1 MSPRRRSPEL
11 TVLHRIHSG
20 SNAVYH
26 CVDAEGDKW
35 VYKPSAGERPLMDFP
50 DGTLA
55 AREIA
60 AYRVSAAL
68 GWDLVPETVAA
79 HGPGGP
85 GMAQRWI
92 EEADPGPG
100 ALHDPVDVVLVDVVE
115 VRRHRDEQPVQ
126 RLALDRG
133 RGLLDQ
139 VVGHPTH
146 DPVDVHP
153 VDALPE
159 GRVPVLR
166 GEGADGEDVV
176 VAHATDARLRRIAL
190 FDHVINNADRKGG
203 HVITDAAGVAWAID
217 HGLSFHSHP
226 KLRTVLWGWAGQ
238 PLPGDHIEGL
248 RRLAGALAGPSELS
262 GELSDLLSSTE
273 ITALRARI
281 DMLLET
287 ARFPVPGH
295 GYPLPWPLF

>member
-1 MSPRRRSPEL
+1 MTGHQTGHQTGRHRGPEL

-26 CVDAEGDKW
+26 CVDAEGDRW

-50 DGTLA
+50 DGSLA

-60 AYRVSAAL
+60 AYRVSCAL
-68 GWDLVPETVAA
+68 GWDLVPETVPA

-92 EEADPGPG
+92 DEPVSTPDTDP
-100 ALHDPVDVVLVDVVE
+100 D
-115 VRRHRDEQPVQ
+115 
-126 RLALDRG
+126 
-133 RGLLDQ
+133 
-139 VVGHPTH
+139 H

-153 VDALPE
+153 VDTLPD

-176 VAHATDARLRRIAL
+176 VAHATDDRLRQIAV
-190 FDHVINNADRKGG
+190 FDHAINNADRKGG
-203 HVITDAAGVAWAID
+203 HIISDVDGVIWAID
-217 HGLSFHSHP
+217 HGLSFHREP

-238 PLPGDHIEGL
+238 PLPAEDVAGL
-248 RRLAGALAGPSELS
+248 GRLRQALTADGELTVV
-262 GELSDLLSSTE
+262 LSDLLSSGE
-273 ITALRARI
+273 LAAFAARV
-281 DMLLET
+281 DSLLDS
-287 ARFPVPGH
+287 RQFPVPGP

>member
-1 MSPRRRSPEL
+1 VSPRRRSPEL

-92 EEADPGPG
+92 EEPDPGPD
-100 ALHDPVDVVLVDVVE
+100 AP
-115 VRRHRDEQPVQ
+115 
-126 RLALDRG
+126 
-133 RGLLDQ
+133 
-139 VVGHPTH
+139 H

-273 ITALRARI
+273 ITALRGRI
-281 DMLLET
+281 DKLLET
-287 ARFPVPGH
+287 ERFPVPGH